1 MRREVRYEGMNS
13 TPGRFT
19 VLALTA
25 ISLGLLLPGLV
36 RPVLSIRGVLTPD
49 GIASMT
55 PVVLEKGLDEDTVAA
70 LKALM
75 NPAMVR
81 FVEAT
86 GGDIRT
92 MIIERLGPRLTTA
105 LQQGVGEVEVY
116 RQERSIIGAVR
127 NLYQVGSPFPAT
139 LILLF
144 SVIVPLTKAFAVVA
158 ATFAR
163 DAASRRRVTSFVEA
177 IAKWSMAD
185 VFVVALFITY
195 LAAEA
200 TQASGGA
207 TPLVAFDATFGPG
220 FYWFAAYC
228 LFSLASQQYTARL
241 ARASAQHLTTT

>member
-1 MRREVRYEGMNS
+1 MTSSSHRLLVLGL
-13 TPGRFT
+13 T
-19 VLALTA
+19 VV
-25 ISLGLLLPGLV
+25 SLGLLAPGLF
-36 RPVLSIRGVLTPD
+36 RPVLSIRGVLTPE

-55 PVVLEKGLDEDTVAA
+55 PVVLEKGLDDDTVAA

-86 GGDIRT
+86 GGDIRK
-92 MIIERLGPRLTTA
+92 MIIERLAPRLTAA
-105 LQQGVGEVEVY
+105 LQQGVSDVEVY
-116 RQERSIIGAVR
+116 RQERSIIGAVK
-127 NLYQVGSPFPAT
+127 NLYEVGSPFPAT

-144 SVIVPLTKAFAVVA
+144 SVVVPLTKALLVA
-158 ATFAR
+158 WAAFAR
-163 DAASRRRVTSFVEA
+163 DASQRRRVTGIVET

-207 TPLVAFDATFGPG
+207 TPLVAFDARFGPG

-228 LFSLASQQYTARL
+228 LFSLASQQYSARL
-241 ARASAQHLTTT
+241 ARAES